1 MDPIFKVNLEGPGP
15 YGFRVTGG
23 VECNMP
29 IRIAL
34 VSFTHFAGF
43 GFVLLRYFCFLSV
56 KLYHLFPYDF
66 KNIEIIMCFAHF
78 GHTSGSDTK

>member
-34 VSFTHFAGF
+34 VSSTGF
-43 GFVLLRYFCFLSV
+43 CRTRLFSAAFKVFCCLCYSVFPISLYGINRYGDYVVLWQIFVIY
-56 KLYHLFPYDF
+56 
-66 KNIEIIMCFAHF
+66 I
-78 GHTSGSDTK
+78 